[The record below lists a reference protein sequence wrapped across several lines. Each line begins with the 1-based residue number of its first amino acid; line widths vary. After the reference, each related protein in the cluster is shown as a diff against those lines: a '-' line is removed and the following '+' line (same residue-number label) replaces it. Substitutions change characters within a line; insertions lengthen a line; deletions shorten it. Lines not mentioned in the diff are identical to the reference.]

1 MKIQFTLNGK
11 KCNWE
16 VKPSDKVHNLLRSKG
31 YLSVRVGCD
40 AQGMCGSCAILLNG
54 KLVNSCLLLA
64 PQLDGKEVSTAEG
77 LADGRKLHVIQT
89 AFLDAGVVQCGYCM
103 GSMMNATKELLSK
116 TLEPTREQ
124 IQNALSGIFC
134 RCTGYE
140 QLYQAVD
147 LAAKRLRKYTMEGTL
162 HPEYANHL
170 RWVGKATQKV
180 DGTKLVTFEPA
191 FVEDMVQPNSLH
203 VYLLKSP
210 HAHAYI
216 EEMDISEA
224 ESMEGVAYIL
234 SYKNAPTTY
243 YSSAGQGYPE
253 PSPYDKRVM
262 DRTVRYVG
270 DRVAAVAAES
280 FEQAKAA
287 AEKIKV
293 QYKILPA
300 CLSIAEA
307 SKEGAPQVNVREEYC
322 DPLPIG
328 ADPTKNIAA
337 STSGGIGDIEKG
349 LEEADVII
357 ENTYITKPVQC
368 TPLEPHICYT
378 YLDNDRLIIRAS
390 TQVPWHLRRVIATL
404 LDIPE
409 TKVRVIKEKLGG
421 GFGAKQDIVLED
433 IAAWITWQTG
443 KPVYFRYNRAEE
455 FISSRIRHPMEI
467 TIKLGAKKDGTLTAI
482 NMEVLADTGAY
493 GAHCLTVPMN
503 ACSKTLPL
511 FTCPN
516 IHYNVKVYYT
526 NLPIAGA
533 YQGYGAPQGSF
544 AMQVACAELCNK
556 LNIDL
561 YDFLQKNR
569 VYEGYHLEILKSLG
583 EGQEGIAQKIS
594 TCGLEAALKRGYELI
609 EWNKKEVSDDPN
621 IKIGK
626 GAVIIQQ
633 GSGLPGIDA
642 ANARI
647 DMNLDGTFQLL
658 IGGTDLGTG
667 LDTMAVKI
675 AAECLQVDVSHFAI
689 IAADTDVTPF
699 DVGAYASSGTYFT
712 GSAVFNTAKQM
723 KEKILQAASEYLQ
736 EPIQNLSLEFPHKVI
751 STTGKEV
758 QYAQLSAHAHS
769 GVGKGQLTAAA
780 GFTTEEAPIP
790 YGAHF
795 AQVSVNIRTGEIKVD
810 KYYAI
815 QDCGTPIN
823 PDLALGQVYGGVM
836 KAIGHS
842 LWEEMKYDENGK
854 CINPN
859 FLDYKV
865 PMFKD
870 IPTDFKVELLPIL
883 DDPLGPYGA
892 KSIAEISLNGS
903 AGVLAIAIHDAIGI
917 WIRDWPFTPEKIIQR
932 LKQQS

>member
-1 MKIQFTLNGK
+1 
-11 KCNWE
+11 
-16 VKPSDKVHNLLRSKG
+16 
-31 YLSVRVGCD
+31 
-40 AQGMCGSCAILLNG
+40 
-54 KLVNSCLLLA
+54 
-64 PQLDGKEVSTAEG
+64 
-77 LADGRKLHVIQT
+77 
-89 AFLDAGVVQCGYCM
+89 
-103 GSMMNATKELLSK
+103 
-116 TLEPTREQ
+116 
-124 IQNALSGIFC
+124 
-134 RCTGYE
+134 
-140 QLYQAVD
+140 
-147 LAAKRLRKYTMEGTL
+147 
-162 HPEYANHL
+162 
-170 RWVGKATQKV
+170 
-180 DGTKLVTFEPA
+180 
-191 FVEDMVQPNSLH
+191 
-203 VYLLKSP
+203 
-210 HAHAYI
+210 
-216 EEMDISEA
+216 
-224 ESMEGVAYIL
+224 
-234 SYKNAPTTY
+234 
-243 YSSAGQGYPE
+243 
-253 PSPYDKRVM
+253 
-262 DRTVRYVG
+262 
-270 DRVAAVAAES
+270 
-280 FEQAKAA
+280 
-287 AEKIKV
+287 
-293 QYKILPA
+293 
-300 CLSIAEA
+300 
-307 SKEGAPQVNVREEYC
+307 
-322 DPLPIG
+322 
-328 ADPTKNIAA
+328 
-337 STSGGIGDIEKG
+337 
-349 LEEADVII
+349 
-357 ENTYITKPVQC
+357 
-368 TPLEPHICYT
+368 
-378 YLDNDRLIIRAS
+378 
-390 TQVPWHLRRVIATL
+390 
-404 LDIPE
+404 
-409 TKVRVIKEKLGG
+409 
-421 GFGAKQDIVLED
+421 
-433 IAAWITWQTG
+433 
-443 KPVYFRYNRAEE
+443 
-455 FISSRIRHPMEI
+455 
-467 TIKLGAKKDGTLTAI
+467 
-482 NMEVLADTGAY
+482 
-493 GAHCLTVPMN
+493 
-503 ACSKTLPL
+503 
-511 FTCPN
+511 
-516 IHYNVKVYYT
+516 
-526 NLPIAGA
+526 
-533 YQGYGAPQGSF
+533 
-544 AMQVACAELCNK
+544 
-556 LNIDL
+556 
-561 YDFLQKNR
+561 
-569 VYEGYHLEILKSLG
+569 
-583 EGQEGIAQKIS
+583 
-594 TCGLEAALKRGYELI
+594 
-609 EWNKKEVSDDPN
+609 
-621 IKIGK
+621 K